1 MNSIID
7 TIKKRNSLR
16 KYKDVEIAKE
26 DLDIILECAMRAPT
40 AGNMMAYSILVIKDE
55 KKKKRLAGSCDNQK
69 FIEKAPVL
77 LVFLADLKKWYSYY
91 ESNDVKDFVK
101 EVGGKFLSPSEGN
114 LFLAME
120 DAMIAAQNAVIAGE
134 SLGIGSCYIGD
145 IMENIEY
152 HRDLLNLPEYV
163 FPVTML
169 TLGYYPDNY
178 KETTKDRFHK
188 DFVVFEEEYK
198 NLNNQEIKE
207 MFKEK
212 DKLFNEKNKYKAKN
226 YAQSQYAFKIN
237 SEFMNEM
244 TRSVK
249 EVLSEWNGQEL

>member
-7 TIKKRNSLR
+7 IIKKRSSLR
-16 KYKDVEIAKE
+16 KYKNVDISKE

-40 AGNMMAYSILVIKDE
+40 AGNMMTYSILVIKDE
-55 KKKKRLAGSCDNQK
+55 EKKKKLAGSCDNQG

-77 LVFLADLKKWYSYY
+77 LVFLADFKKWYSYY
-91 ESNDVKDFVK
+91 EHNNVKDFVK
-101 EVGGKFLSPSEGN
+101 EAGGKFLMPSEGN
-114 LFLAME
+114 LFLAIE
-120 DAMIAAQNAVIAGE
+120 DAMIAAQNAVIACE

-152 HRDLLNLPEYV
+152 HRDLFNLPEYV

-178 KETTKDRFHK
+178 KNSIKDRFHK

-198 NLNNQEIKE
+198 NLNKKEIKE

-212 DKLFNEKNKYKAKN
+212 DKLFNEKNKYNAKN

-249 EVLSEWNGQEL
+249 EILSEWNGEEI